1 MGTTARC
8 VDVPIPVLDS
18 DIFLL
23 HCGEMFLSAEHPMRV
38 ADSQMTRMQWSTV
51 PPATV
56 SPAFLSALSHFQ
68 KNKKYLIMILE
79 IKIKMTK
86 WNASEK
92 SIFKLEYRIKDLN
105 YSLKK

>member
-51 PPATV
+51 PPA
-56 SPAFLSALSHFQ
+56 FLSALSHFQ

>member
-8 VDVPIPVLDS
+8 VHVPIPVWDS

-23 HCGEMFLSAEHPMRV
+23 YCGEMFLAEHPMRV

-56 SPAFLSALSHFQ
+56 PPTTVPPVFLSALSHFQ
-68 KNKKYLIMILE
+68 RKKKYLIMILE

-86 WNASEK
+86 
-92 SIFKLEYRIKDLN
+92 
-105 YSLKK
+105 

>member
-8 VDVPIPVLDS
+8 VHVPIPVRDS

-23 HCGEMFLSAEHPMRV
+23 YCGEMFLAEHPMRV

-56 SPAFLSALSHFQ
+56 PPVFLSALSHFQ
-68 KNKKYLIMILE
+68 RNKKYLIMILE

-86 WNASEK
+86 
-92 SIFKLEYRIKDLN
+92 
-105 YSLKK
+105 